1 MSKKDNPYQP
11 YFYRNLQLLKL
22 GFMVYRKWNTLFA
35 DKNTGI
41 HKKDSSNGIISSLKM
56 RKRLA
61 LTKTVKFNNHYYSSP
76 VMPGFPSK
84 VFDNSVRNG
93 GLNFNSAGTPLKSQ
107 IDSMF
112 LAITNKC
119 VLDCKHCYEKQ
130 NLNRL
135 DEGISVEQWKEIIS
149 HFQRK
154 GVSIIILTGGEPL
167 YEFDKT
173 LELLRFG
180 NKNLSDFHIH
190 TSGMTI
196 TREKVKELKNSGL
209 TAAAVGLDHY
219 LPEQH
224 DKIRGKGSF
233 NTAVEALKL
242 FNEEG
247 IMTYVNIC
255 ATKELI
261 RSNGIWKYY
270 ELVKNL
276 NVGMIQ
282 LLEPRPCG
290 GYFGNGFEE
299 LLEAGD
305 KETLLDFTIKGN
317 SKRKYKNY
325 PIIYYVAHIEGK
337 DQLGCHM
344 GGLSLFYIDSAGN
357 VCPCVFFP
365 VSFGNIKREKIEDV
379 YYKMRENIPH
389 PIRSDCPSLK
399 ISESIKMKYGNISE
413 LPVPF
418 ESIKNDFQNLFNN
431 QRGLI

>member
-22 GFMVYRKWNTLFA
+22 GFMVYRKWDTLFA

-41 HKKDSSNGIISSLKM
+41 HKKDNSNGIISSLKM
-56 RKRLA
+56 RKKLA
-61 LTKTVKFNNHYYSSP
+61 LTKTVKFNDHYYSSP
-76 VMPGFPSK
+76 VIPGFPSK
-84 VFDNSVRNG
+84 AFENSVRNG
-93 GLNFNSAGTPLKSQ
+93 GLNFNSAGTPLKTQ

-119 VLDCKHCYEKQ
+119 VLDCEHCYEKQ
-130 NLNRL
+130 NINGPE
-135 DEGISVEQWKEIIS
+135 DSISVGQWKEVIS
-149 HFQRK
+149 LFQRK

-167 YEFDKT
+167 YEFGKT
-173 LELLRFG
+173 LELLRYG
-180 NKNLSDFHIH
+180 DKNLSDFHLH
-190 TSGMTI
+190 TSGMTA
-196 TREKVKELKNSGL
+196 TREKVKELKNAGL

-219 LPEQH
+219 LPDQH

-233 NTAVEALKL
+233 NSAVEALKL

-247 IMTYVNIC
+247 ILTYVNLC
-255 ATKELI
+255 ATRELI
-261 RSNGIWKYY
+261 HSNGLWKYY
-270 ELVKNL
+270 ELVKDL
-276 NVGMIQ
+276 NVSMIE

-290 GYFGNGFEE
+290 GYFGNGFKE
-299 LLEAGD
+299 LLGAGD
-305 KETLLDFTIKGN
+305 KEMLLDYTIKGN

-389 PIRSDCPSLK
+389 PIKSNCPSLK
-399 ISESIKMKYGNISE
+399 ISESIKMKCRNVSE
-413 LPVPF
+413 LPMPF
-418 ESIKNDFQNLFNN
+418 ESIKNEFQKLFNN
-431 QRGLI
+431 

>member
-1 MSKKDNPYQP
+1 MNKKNNPYQP
-11 YFYRNLQLLKL
+11 HFHKNLQLLKL
-22 GFMVYRKWNTLFA
+22 GFMVYMKGNALNA
-35 DKNTGI
+35 NKNKGTN
-41 HKKDSSNGIISSLKM
+41 KKDSSNGIISSLKM
-56 RKRLA
+56 RKKLA

-76 VMPGFPSK
+76 VIPGFPSK
-84 VFDNSVRNG
+84 AFDNSIRNG
-93 GLNFNSAGTPLKSQ
+93 GLNFNSAGTPLKTQ

-130 NLNRL
+130 NINRSE
-135 DEGISVEQWKEIIS
+135 DSISIEQWKEIIS
-149 HFQRK
+149 LFQKK

-180 NKNLSDFHIH
+180 DKNLSDFHLH

-196 TREKVKELKNSGL
+196 TREKVEELKNAGL

-219 LPEQH
+219 LPDQH
-224 DKIRGKGSF
+224 DKIRGIGSF
-233 NTAVEALKL
+233 SSAIYALRL
-242 FNEEG
+242 FNEAG
-247 IMTYVNIC
+247 IMTYLNLC

-261 RSNGIWKYY
+261 RSNGLWKYY
-270 ELVKNL
+270 ELAKNL
-276 NVGMIQ
+276 NVSMIQ

-290 GYFGNGFEE
+290 GYFGNGYREF
-299 LLEAGD
+299 LEAED
-305 KETLLDFTIKGN
+305 KETLLDFTFKGN
-317 SKRKYKNY
+317 SKRWYKNY

-365 VSFGNIKREKIEDV
+365 VSFGNIKRDKVEDV
-379 YYKMRENIPH
+379 YNKMRENIPH
-389 PIRSDCPSLK
+389 PIKCDCPSLK
-399 ISESIKMKYGNISE
+399 ISEKIKMQYRNLSD

-418 ESIKNDFQNLFNN
+418 ENIKNDFQNLFNN
-431 QRGLI
+431 

>member
-1 MSKKDNPYQP
+1 MNKKENLYQP
-11 YFYRNLQLLKL
+11 YFYKNLQLLKL
-22 GFMVYRKWNTLFA
+22 GFMVYMNRNELFA
-35 DKNTGI
+35 DKNKGTI
-41 HKKDSSNGIISSLKM
+41 KKDSSNGIISSLRM
-56 RKRLA
+56 RKNLA
-61 LTKTVKFNNHYYSSP
+61 LTKIVKFNNRYYSSP
-76 VMPGFPSK
+76 VIPGFPSK
-84 VFDNSVRNG
+84 AFDNSVRNG
-93 GLNFNSAGTPLKSQ
+93 GLNFNSAGTPLKTQ

-112 LAITNKC
+112 LAITNRC

-130 NLNRL
+130 NINRPE
-135 DEGISVEQWKEIIS
+135 DSISVRQWKEIIS
-149 HFQRK
+149 LFQRK

-167 YEFDKT
+167 YEFEKT

-180 NKNLSDFHIH
+180 DKDLSDFHLH

-196 TREKVKELKNSGL
+196 TREKVKELKNAGL

-219 LPEQH
+219 LPDQH

-233 NTAVEALKL
+233 NSAVEALKL

-247 IMTYVNIC
+247 ILTYVNLC
-255 ATKELI
+255 ATRELI
-261 RSNGIWKYY
+261 RSDGLWKYY
-270 ELVKNL
+270 ELVKSL
-276 NVGMIQ
+276 NVSLIQ

-290 GYFGNGFEE
+290 GYFGNGFKE

-317 SKRKYKNY
+317 SKKEFKNY
-325 PIIYYVAHIEGK
+325 PIIYYVAHIESK

-365 VSFGNIKREKIEDV
+365 VSFGNIKREKIEGV
-379 YYKMRENIPH
+379 YNRMRENIPY
-389 PIRSDCPSLK
+389 PIKSDCPSLK
-399 ISESIKMKYGNISE
+399 ISENIKMKFRNISE

-418 ESIKNDFQNLFNN
+418 ESIKNDFQNLFKN
-431 QRGLI
+431 